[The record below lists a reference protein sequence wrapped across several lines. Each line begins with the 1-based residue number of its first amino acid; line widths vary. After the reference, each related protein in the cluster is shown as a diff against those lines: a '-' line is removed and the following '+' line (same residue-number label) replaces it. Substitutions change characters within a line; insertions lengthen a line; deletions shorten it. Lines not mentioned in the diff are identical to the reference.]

1 VERGETTTGGL
12 LGRNPW
18 VARRLITVAD
28 YHRMGE
34 AGILSGADRVELV
47 EGELVAMSP
56 VGSPHAGAVNAL
68 NRLLVGAVGARGVVS
83 VQNPVRLDDRTEP
96 QPDVAVLRPRADDYR
111 VATPGPG
118 DVLLLVEVADSSLG
132 YDRAVKAPLYAAHGI
147 PELWI
152 VDLAAREVE
161 VHKTPEVGRYA
172 SVARVRPGGSL
183 DPEFLS
189 GVSIPAAAVLG

>member
-1 VERGETTTGGL
+1 MERGGTTTGL

-18 VARRLITVAD
+18 VARRPITVAE

-34 AGILSGADRVELV
+34 AGILSEADRVELV

-68 NRLLVGAVGARGVVS
+68 TRLLVGAVGAGGVVS

-96 QPDVAVLRPRADDYR
+96 EPDLAVLKPRADDYR
-111 VATPGPG
+111 SATPGPG
-118 DVLLLVEVADSSLG
+118 DVLLLVEVADTSVG
-132 YDRAVKAPLYAAHGI
+132 YDRAIKAPLYAAHGI

-152 VDLAAREVE
+152 VDLTAREVE
-161 VHKTPEVGRYA
+161 VHRTPGGGRYA
-172 SVARVRPGGSL
+172 SVARVGPGGTLHPESL
-183 DPEFLS
+183 P

>member
-1 VERGETTTGGL
+1 MERGGTGL

-18 VARRLITVAD
+18 VGRRPITVAE

-34 AGILSGADRVELV
+34 AGILSGSDRVELV

-56 VGSPHAGAVNAL
+56 VGSPHAGTVNAL
-68 NRLLVGAVGARGVVS
+68 NRLLVGAVGGRGVVS
-83 VQNPVRLDDRTEP
+83 VQNSVRLDDRTEP
-96 QPDVAVLRPRADDYR
+96 EPDLAVLRPRADDYR
-111 VATPGPG
+111 SSTPGPE
-118 DVLLLVEVADSSLG
+118 DVVLVVEVADTSLG
-132 YDRAVKAPLYAAHGI
+132 YDRAVKAPLYASHGI

-161 VHKTPEVGRYA
+161 VHRMPEGGRYA
-172 SVARVRPGGSL
+172 ALVRVGPGGTL
-183 DPEFLS
+183 DPELLP